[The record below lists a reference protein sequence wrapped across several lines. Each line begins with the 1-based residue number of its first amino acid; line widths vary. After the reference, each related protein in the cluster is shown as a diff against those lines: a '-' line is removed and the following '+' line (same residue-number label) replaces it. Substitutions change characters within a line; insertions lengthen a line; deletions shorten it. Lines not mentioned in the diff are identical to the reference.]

1 MFGKKNIIFYR
12 IYITIFLLLLLNI
25 LEINGYVKVISYIF
39 IYLLIG
45 YDILRKAIKGII
57 NRDVLN
63 EDFLMVVATIGTFL
77 LSIFYATDEYNE
89 AVAVMLLYQI
99 GELFQSYAVNKSR
112 RNIGEL
118 MDIRPDYANL
128 KKDDDVIQVDPYEVE
143 IGDIVVLKPGEKAAL
158 DGIVVSGVSTLDLSS
173 LTGESVPVDVESGYE
188 ILSGSVNISGLLEI
202 KVTKSFDEST
212 ASKILEL
219 VENAGAYKS
228 KSEKFITKFARVYTP
243 IVCYLAL
250 ILALLPPVVELF
262 IIGDT
267 TWGKWIYRALTFLV
281 ISCPCAL
288 VISIPLSF
296 FAAIGASSKFGILV
310 KGANFLEILSKID
323 TIIFDKT
330 GTLTKGTFE
339 VVDINVKRG
348 TKEELLEYAAIAE
361 SQSNHPISIA
371 IRNSYGKNIDAKRLS
386 NFEEIS
392 GNGIVTKIDGKEVLI
407 GNARLMDKFNID
419 YEVNRLIGTVLYI
432 AIDNNY
438 IGNIVLKDVVK
449 KETVESIIRLK
460 KIGIKNIMM
469 LTGDKEEVAKELA
482 NTIGITEYYSNLLP
496 SDKVNIVK
504 EKFLNKRTKNSYMA
518 FVGDGINDAPVLRMS
533 DVGIA
538 MGAIGSDAAI
548 EAADVV
554 LMNDNLFQISDS
566 ISIAKKCLRIVKQNI
581 IFAIGFKVICLIL
594 GALGFANMWLA
605 IIADVGVLCLAIL
618 NAVRLLIKK

>member
-12 IYITIFLLLLLNI
+12 ICITIFLLLLLNI
-25 LEINGYVKVISYIF
+25 VEINGYIKVILYIF
-39 IYLLIG
+39 TYLVIG

-63 EDFLMVVATIGTFL
+63 EDFLMVIATIGTFFL
-77 LSIFYATDEYNE
+77 AIFYATDEYNE

-99 GELFQSYAVNKSR
+99 GELFQSYAVDKSR

-128 KKDDDVIQVDPYEVE
+128 KREDDIVSVDPYDVEV
-143 IGDIVVLKPGEKAAL
+143 GDIVVLKPGEKAAL
-158 DGIVVSGVSTLDLSS
+158 DGTVISGVSTLDLSS
-173 LTGESVPVDVESGYE
+173 LTGESVPVDVREGDE
-188 ILSGSVNISGLLEI
+188 ILSGSVNLNGILEVR
-202 KVTKSFDEST
+202 VTKIFDEST

-219 VENAGAYKS
+219 VENAGSLKS
-228 KSEKFITKFARVYTP
+228 KSEKFITKFARIYTP

-250 ILALLPPVVELF
+250 ALALIPPIIEIF
-262 IIGDT
+262 IIGNAH
-267 TWGKWIYRALTFLV
+267 WGKWIYRALTFLV

-296 FAAIGASSKFGILV
+296 FAAIGASSKLGILI
-310 KGANFLEILSKID
+310 KGSNFLEILSRVD

-339 VVDINVKRG
+339 VVDINVKNG

-361 SQSNHPISIA
+361 SQSNHPVSVA
-371 IRNSYGKNIDAKRLS
+371 IRNVYGKNIDTKRLS
-386 NFEEIS
+386 SFEEIS
-392 GNGIVTKIDGKEVLI
+392 GNGIVAKIDDKDILI
-407 GNARLMDKFNID
+407 GNARLMDKFDID
-419 YEVNRLIGTVLYI
+419 YEVNRLVGTVLYI
-432 AIDNNY
+432 ALDNKY
-438 IGNIVLKDVVK
+438 IGSIVLKDTVK
-449 KETVESIIRLK
+449 KETIESIVKLQ

-469 LTGDKEEVAKELA
+469 LTGDKEDVAKELA
-482 NTIGITEYYSNLLP
+482 DSIGVTEYYSNLLP
-496 SDKVNIVK
+496 GDKVDIVR
-504 EKFLNKRTKNSYMA
+504 EKFLSKRSSNSFMA

-554 LMNDNLFQISDS
+554 LMNDNLFQITDS

>member
-12 IYITIFLLLLLNI
+12 ICITIFLLLLLNI
-25 LEINGYVKVISYIF
+25 VEINGYIKVILYIF
-39 IYLLIG
+39 TYLVIG

-63 EDFLMVVATIGTFL
+63 EDFLMVIATIGTFFL
-77 LSIFYATDEYNE
+77 AIFYATDEYNE

-99 GELFQSYAVNKSR
+99 GELFQSYAVDKSR

-128 KKDDDVIQVDPYEVE
+128 KREDDIVSVDPYDVEV
-143 IGDIVVLKPGEKAAL
+143 GDIVVLKPGEKAAL
-158 DGIVVSGVSTLDLSS
+158 DGTVISGVSTLDLSS
-173 LTGESVPVDVESGYE
+173 LTGESVPVDVREGDE
-188 ILSGSVNISGLLEI
+188 ILSGSVNLNGILEVR
-202 KVTKSFDEST
+202 VTKIFDEST

-219 VENAGAYKS
+219 VENAGSLKS
-228 KSEKFITKFARVYTP
+228 KSEKFITKFARIYTP

-250 ILALLPPVVELF
+250 ALALIPPIIEIF
-262 IIGDT
+262 IIGNAH
-267 TWGKWIYRALTFLV
+267 WGKWIYRALTFLV

-296 FAAIGASSKFGILV
+296 FAAIGASSKLGILI
-310 KGANFLEILSKID
+310 KGSNFLEILSKVD

-339 VVDINVKRG
+339 VVDINVKNG

-361 SQSNHPISIA
+361 SQSNHPVSVA
-371 IRNSYGKNIDAKRLS
+371 IRNVYGKNIDTKRLS
-386 NFEEIS
+386 SFEEIS
-392 GNGIVTKIDGKEVLI
+392 GNGIVAKIDDKDVLI
-407 GNARLMDKFNID
+407 GNARLMDKFDID
-419 YEVNRLIGTVLYI
+419 YEVNRLVGTVLYI
-432 AIDNNY
+432 ALDNKY
-438 IGNIVLKDVVK
+438 IGSIVLKDTVK
-449 KETVESIIRLK
+449 KETIESIVKLQ

-469 LTGDKEEVAKELA
+469 LTGDKEDVAKELA
-482 NTIGITEYYSNLLP
+482 DSIGVTEYYSNLLP
-496 SDKVNIVK
+496 GDKVDIVR
-504 EKFLNKRTKNSYMA
+504 EKFLSKRSSNSFMA

-554 LMNDNLFQISDS
+554 LMNDNLFQITDS

>member
-12 IYITIFLLLLLNI
+12 ICITIFLLLLLNI

-158 DGIVVSGVSTLDLSS
+158 DGIVVSGMSTLDLSS

-310 KGANFLEILSKID
+310 KGANFLEILSKVD

>member
-12 IYITIFLLLLLNI
+12 ICITIFLLLLLNI
-25 LEINGYVKVISYIF
+25 VEINGYIKVILYIF
-39 IYLLIG
+39 TYLVIG

-63 EDFLMVVATIGTFL
+63 EDFLMVIATIGTFFL
-77 LSIFYATDEYNE
+77 AIFYATDEYNE

-99 GELFQSYAVNKSR
+99 GELFQSYAVDKSR

-128 KKDDDVIQVDPYEVE
+128 KREDDIVSVDPYDVEV
-143 IGDIVVLKPGEKAAL
+143 GDIVVLKPGEKAAL
-158 DGIVVSGVSTLDLSS
+158 DGTVISGVSTLDLSS
-173 LTGESVPVDVESGYE
+173 LTGESVPVDVREGDE
-188 ILSGSVNISGLLEI
+188 ILSGSVNLNGILEVR
-202 KVTKSFDEST
+202 VTKIFDEST

-219 VENAGAYKS
+219 VENAGSLKS
-228 KSEKFITKFARVYTP
+228 KSEKFITKFARIYTP

-250 ILALLPPVVELF
+250 ALALIPPIIEIF
-262 IIGDT
+262 IIGNAH
-267 TWGKWIYRALTFLV
+267 WGKWIYRALTFLV

-296 FAAIGASSKFGILV
+296 FAAIGASSKLGILI
-310 KGANFLEILSKID
+310 KGSNFLEILSKVD

-339 VVDINVKRG
+339 VVDINVKNG

-361 SQSNHPISIA
+361 SQSNHPVSVA
-371 IRNSYGKNIDAKRLS
+371 IRNVYGKNIDTKRLS
-386 NFEEIS
+386 SFEEIS
-392 GNGIVTKIDGKEVLI
+392 GNGIVAKIDDKDILI
-407 GNARLMDKFNID
+407 GNARLMDKFDID
-419 YEVNRLIGTVLYI
+419 YEVNRLVGTVLYI
-432 AIDNNY
+432 ALDNKY
-438 IGNIVLKDVVK
+438 IGSIVLKDTVK
-449 KETVESIIRLK
+449 KETVESIVKLQ

-469 LTGDKEEVAKELA
+469 LTGDKEDVAKELA
-482 NTIGITEYYSNLLP
+482 DSIGVTEYYSNLLP
-496 SDKVNIVK
+496 GDKVDIVR
-504 EKFLNKRTKNSYMA
+504 EKFLSKRSSNSFMA

-554 LMNDNLFQISDS
+554 LMNDNLFQITDS